1 MKLIYK
7 FFAVAASILALSSCV
22 ESAIGPMT
30 GKYEKPVV
38 YEMNTL
44 ASQSVEKGDKY
55 RTFTVELSGDNA
67 SMTLKMVSDK
77 YFLAD
82 GSYTPAPADQ
92 AKKNTYIVGNG
103 GTTFNNIPVE
113 TGSIK
118 VAQGEGTY
126 SFAGMLWLAD
136 ESVIEIKSTVA
147 LVYEADPEPIRLT
160 TLLSATSNVASGT
173 KSLTIN
179 LGTDGISSTSEPPT
193 WQPVWTGTGNYLAL
207 DIYSAD
213 GYLHEGTYTASAAG
227 GKINE
232 GEFGIGWD
240 PGDIWNIG
248 IAFEN
253 WGTCWWDVA
262 GGAATINQKVTEG
275 SVTVTRKGSKW
286 VIELVSGEGKSMLW
300 TKFEGAIDALTDPA
314 LGGGGNVDD
323 TDYVELT
330 KLLSATSNVANGTKS
345 LTLNL
350 GTDGISSTTDP
361 NTWQTVWE
369 GEGNYLALDIYSE
382 DGKLYT
388 GTYNACATAG
398 TINEGEFGIGWD
410 PGDIWNI
417 GIAFENWGTCWW
429 NVADG
434 AAVAAGKVTD
444 GTVQVLVKGTD
455 LVIKL
460 KSTLVNA
467 KFTYPVAQFVDGTGA
482 PIEVVNLGGGEG
494 PEPAPDYT
502 EFTKLLIVQPNQVYN
517 ESGQPTGE
525 YSSFTL
531 KVGTDG
537 MYTEVVN
544 NGYYD
549 ETKIKGTGQVLSIDF
564 YTADGTVA
572 AGTYTA
578 CAVGGTINEGE
589 FGIGYDV
596 EMWGQKMVWGTCVT
610 PYESDTAGTIAKVT
624 DGTVTVEISGDVYTI
639 TLESSNINAQYIGS
653 LTL

>member
-7 FFAVAASILALSSCV
+7 LFAVAASILALSSCV

-227 GKINE
+227 GTINE

-286 VIELVSGEGKSMLW
+286 VIELVSGEGKEMIW

-330 KLLSATSNVANGTKS
+330 KLLSATKNQGL
-345 LTLNL
+345 LTINMAQ
-350 GTDGISSTTDP
+350 DGISSTTDP
-361 NTWQTVWE
+361 NTWQTIWE
-369 GEGNYLALDIYSE
+369 GEGNYLATDIYSA

-388 GTYNACATAG
+388 GEYKACAVGG
-398 TINEGEFGIGWD
+398 TVGEGEFGIGYDTTVDWGWGPMEMKD
-410 PGDIWNI
+410 
-417 GIAFENWGTCWW
+417 WGTCWW
-429 NVADG
+429 TVADG
-434 AAVAAGKVTD
+434 ATSAVKILD
-444 GTVQVLVKGTD
+444 GTMTVAMEGDNV
-455 LVIKL
+455 VIKL
-460 KSTLVNA
+460 KSSIVNA

-564 YTADGTVA
+564 YTTDGTVA

-639 TLESSNINAQYIGS
+639 TLESKNINAQYIGS

>member
-7 FFAVAASILALSSCV
+7 LFAVAASILALSSCV

-103 GTTFNNIPVE
+103 GTTFNDIPVE

-179 LGTDGISSTSEPPT
+179 LGTDGISSTAEPPT

-227 GKINE
+227 GTINE

-361 NTWQTVWE
+361 TTWQTVWE

-578 CAVGGTINEGE
+578 CEVGGTINEGE

-639 TLESSNINAQYIGS
+639 TLESKNINAQYIGS

>member
-7 FFAVAASILALSSCV
+7 IFAVAASILALSSCV
-22 ESAIGPMT
+22 ESAIEPMT

-55 RTFTVELSGDNA
+55 RTFTVELSGDDNT
-67 SMTLKMVSDK
+67 SMTLKMVNDK

-82 GSYTPAPADQ
+82 GTYTPAPADQ

-126 SFAGMLWLAD
+126 SFAGILWLAD

-179 LGTDGISSTSEPPT
+179 LGTDGISSTTEPPT

-227 GKINE
+227 GTINE

-330 KLLSATSNVANGTKS
+330 KLLSATKNQGV
-345 LTLNL
+345 LTINMAQE
-350 GTDGISSTTDP
+350 GISSTTDP
-361 NTWQTVWE
+361 NTWQTIWE
-369 GEGNYLALDIYSE
+369 GEGNYLAADIYSA

-388 GTYNACATAG
+388 GEYKACAVGG
-398 TINEGEFGIGWD
+398 TVGEGEFGIGYDTTVDFGWGPMEMKD
-410 PGDIWNI
+410 
-417 GIAFENWGTCWW
+417 WGTCWW
-429 NVADG
+429 TVADG
-434 AAVAAGKVTD
+434 ATSAVKILD
-444 GTVQVLVKGTD
+444 GTMTVAMEGDNV
-455 LVIKL
+455 VIKL
-460 KSTLVNA
+460 KSSIVNA

-494 PEPAPDYT
+494 NDPAPDYT
-502 EFTKLLIVQPNQVYN
+502 EFTKLLIVQPNQAYN

-525 YSSFTL
+525 YTSFTL

-544 NGYYD
+544 NGWYD
-549 ETKIKGTGQVLSIDF
+549 ETKIKGTGQVLTIDF
-564 YTADGTVA
+564 YTTDGTVA

-578 CAVGGTINEGE
+578 CEVGGTINEGE

-596 EMWGQKMVWGTCVT
+596 EMWGTQMVWGTCVT
-610 PYESDTAGTIAKVT
+610 PYDSDTEGTIEKVT

>member
-7 FFAVAASILALSSCV
+7 IFAAAASILALSSCV
-22 ESAIGPMT
+22 ESAIEPMT

-67 SMTLKMVSDK
+67 SMTLKMVNDK

-126 SFAGMLWLAD
+126 SFAGILWLAD

-147 LVYEADPEPIRLT
+147 LVYEADPEPVKLST
-160 TLLSATSNVASGT
+160 VLSATSNLANGVQTVTMQLAQ
-173 KSLTIN
+173 
-179 LGTDGISSTSEPPT
+179 DGIYSEMDMTT
-193 WQPVWTGTGNYLAL
+193 WQTIWHGEGNFLAIDL
-207 DIYSAD
+207 YSAD
-213 GYLHEGTYTASAAG
+213 GYLHEGTYSASAVG
-227 GKINE
+227 GVVGE
-232 GEFGIGWD
+232 GEFGIGYDTTVDFGWGPMEMKD
-240 PGDIWNIG
+240 
-248 IAFEN
+248 
-253 WGTCWWDVA
+253 WGTCWWSVSN
-262 GGAATINQKVTEG
+262 GAATAKKILEGTINVSK
-275 SVTVTRKGSKW
+275 KGSKW
-286 VIELVSGEGKSMLW
+286 VIELISGEGKEMIW
-300 TKFEGAIDALTDPA
+300 AKFEGAVDALTDPA

-330 KLLSATSNVANGTKS
+330 KLLSATKNQGL
-345 LTLNL
+345 LTINMAQ
-350 GTDGISSTTDP
+350 DGISSTTDP
-361 NTWQTVWE
+361 NTWQTIWE
-369 GEGNYLALDIYSE
+369 GEGNYLAADIYSA

-388 GTYNACATAG
+388 GEYKACAVGG
-398 TINEGEFGIGWD
+398 TVGEGEFGIGYDTTVDWGWGPIEMKD
-410 PGDIWNI
+410 
-417 GIAFENWGTCWW
+417 WGTCWW
-429 NVADG
+429 TVADG
-434 AAVAAGKVTD
+434 ATSAEKILD
-444 GTVQVLVKGTD
+444 GTMTVAMEGDNV
-455 LVIKL
+455 VIKL
-460 KSTLVNA
+460 KSSVVNA

-494 PEPAPDYT
+494 NDPAPDYT
-502 EFTKLLIVQPNQVYN
+502 EFTKLLIVQPNQVYD

-544 NGYYD
+544 NGWYD
-549 ETKIKGTGQVLSIDF
+549 ETKIKGTGQVLTIDF
-564 YTADGTVA
+564 YTTDGTVA

-578 CAVGGTINEGE
+578 CEVGGTINEGE

>member
-7 FFAVAASILALSSCV
+7 LFAVAASILALSSCV

-227 GKINE
+227 GTINE

-361 NTWQTVWE
+361 TTWQTVWE

-578 CAVGGTINEGE
+578 CEVGGTINEGE

>member
-7 FFAVAASILALSSCV
+7 IFAVAASILALSSCV

-136 ESVIEIKSTVA
+136 ESVIEINSTVA
-147 LVYEADPEPIRLT
+147 LVYEADPEPVRLT
-160 TLLSATSNVASGT
+160 TLLSATSNVANGT

-179 LGTDGISSTSEPPT
+179 LGTDGISSTAEPPT

-227 GKINE
+227 GTINE

-240 PGDIWNIG
+240 PGDLWGIG
-248 IAFEN
+248 MVFEN
-253 WGTCWWDVA
+253 WGTCWWDVTD
-262 GGAATINQKVTEG
+262 GAVTINQKVTEG

-300 TKFEGAIDALTDPA
+300 TIFEGAIDALTDPA

-330 KLLSATSNVANGTKS
+330 TLLSATKNQGL
-345 LTLNL
+345 LTINMAQ
-350 GTDGISSTTDP
+350 DGISSTTDT
-361 NTWQTVWE
+361 NTWQTTWE
-369 GEGNYLALDIYSE
+369 GEGNYLAADIYSA

-388 GTYNACATAG
+388 GEYKACAVGGAVG
-398 TINEGEFGIGWD
+398 EGEFGIGYDTTVDWGWGPMEMKD
-410 PGDIWNI
+410 
-417 GIAFENWGTCWW
+417 WGTCWW
-429 NVADG
+429 TVADG
-434 AAVAAGKVTD
+434 ATSAEKILD
-444 GTVQVLVKGTD
+444 GTMTVAMEGDNV
-455 LVIKL
+455 VIKL

-482 PIEVVNLGGGEG
+482 PIEVVNLGGGED
-494 PEPAPDYT
+494 PAPDYT
-502 EFTKLLIVQPNQVYN
+502 EFTKLLIVQANQGYN

-525 YSSFTL
+525 YTSFTL
-531 KVGTDG
+531 KVGTEG

-544 NGYYD
+544 NGWFD
-549 ETKIKGTGQVLSIDF
+549 ETKIKGTGQVLTIDF

-578 CAVGGTINEGE
+578 CEVGGTINEGE

-596 EMWGQKMVWGTCVT
+596 EMWGQKMVWGTCLT
-610 PYESDTAGTIAKVT
+610 PYESDTEGTIEKVT

-639 TLESSNINAQYIGS
+639 TLESSNIKAQYIGS

>member
-7 FFAVAASILALSSCV
+7 LFAVAASILALSSCV

-55 RTFTVELSGDNA
+55 RTFTVELSDDNNIP
-67 SMTLKMVSDK
+67 MTLKMVNDK

-126 SFAGMLWLAD
+126 SFAGILWLAD

-147 LVYEADPEPIRLT
+147 LVYEADPEPVKLST
-160 TLLSATSNVASGT
+160 VLSATSNLASGVQT
-173 KSLTIN
+173 VTMQLAQ
-179 LGTDGISSTSEPPT
+179 DGIYSETDMTT
-193 WQPVWTGTGNYLAL
+193 WQTIWHGEGNYLAIDL
-207 DIYSAD
+207 YSTD
-213 GYLHEGTYTASAAG
+213 GYLHEGTYSASAVG
-227 GKINE
+227 GVVGE
-232 GEFGIGWD
+232 GEFGIGYDTTVDWGWGPMEMKD
-240 PGDIWNIG
+240 
-248 IAFEN
+248 
-253 WGTCWWDVA
+253 WGTCWWSVSN
-262 GGAATINQKVTEG
+262 GAATAKKILEGTINVSK
-275 SVTVTRKGSKW
+275 KGSKW
-286 VIELVSGEGKSMLW
+286 VIELISGEGKEMIW
-300 TKFEGAIDALTDPA
+300 AKFEGAVDALTDPA

-330 KLLSATSNVANGTKS
+330 KLLSATKNQGL
-345 LTLNL
+345 LTINMAQ
-350 GTDGISSTTDP
+350 DGISSTTDP
-361 NTWQTVWE
+361 NTWQTIWE
-369 GEGNYLALDIYSE
+369 GEGNYLATDIYSA

-388 GTYNACATAG
+388 GEYKACAVGG
-398 TINEGEFGIGWD
+398 TVGEGEFGIGYDTTVDWGWGPMEMKD
-410 PGDIWNI
+410 
-417 GIAFENWGTCWW
+417 WGTCWW
-429 NVADG
+429 TVADG
-434 AAVAAGKVTD
+434 ATSAVKILD
-444 GTVQVLVKGTD
+444 GTMTVAMEGDNV
-455 LVIKL
+455 VIKL

-494 PEPAPDYT
+494 NDPAPDYT

-564 YTADGTVA
+564 YTTDGTVA

-578 CAVGGTINEGE
+578 CEVGGTINEGE

-639 TLESSNINAQYIGS
+639 TLESSNINARYIGS

>member
-7 FFAVAASILALSSCV
+7 LFAVAASILALSSCV

-147 LVYEADPEPIRLT
+147 LVYEADPEPVKLST
-160 TLLSATSNVASGT
+160 VLSATSNLANGT

-179 LGTDGISSTSEPPT
+179 LGTDGISSTAEPPT

-227 GKINE
+227 GTINE

-361 NTWQTVWE
+361 TTWQTVWE

-494 PEPAPDYT
+494 PTPDYT
-502 EFTKLLIVQPNQVYN
+502 EFTKLLIVQPNQGYN

-525 YSSFTL
+525 YTSFTL

-544 NGYYD
+544 NGWYD

-578 CAVGGTINEGE
+578 CEVGGTINEGE

-610 PYESDTAGTIAKVT
+610 PYESDTAGTIEKVT

>member
-7 FFAVAASILALSSCV
+7 IFAAAASILALSSCV
-22 ESAIGPMT
+22 ESALEPMT
-30 GKYEKPVV
+30 GKYGKPVV

-67 SMTLKMVSDK
+67 SMTLKMVNDK

-126 SFAGMLWLAD
+126 SFAGILWLAD

-147 LVYEADPEPIRLT
+147 LVYEADPEPVKLST
-160 TLLSATSNVASGT
+160 VLSATSNLASGVQT
-173 KSLTIN
+173 VTMQLAQ
-179 LGTDGISSTSEPPT
+179 DGIYSETDMTT
-193 WQPVWTGTGNYLAL
+193 WQTIWHGEGNYLAIDL
-207 DIYSAD
+207 YSTD
-213 GYLHEGTYTASAAG
+213 GYLHEGTYSASAVG
-227 GKINE
+227 GVVGE
-232 GEFGIGWD
+232 GEFGIGYDTTVDWGWGPMEMKD
-240 PGDIWNIG
+240 
-248 IAFEN
+248 
-253 WGTCWWDVA
+253 WGTCWWSVSN
-262 GGAATINQKVTEG
+262 GAATAKKILEGTINVSK
-275 SVTVTRKGSKW
+275 KGSKW
-286 VIELVSGEGKSMLW
+286 VIELISGEGKEMIW
-300 TKFEGAIDALTDPA
+300 AKFEGAVDALTDPA

-330 KLLSATSNVANGTKS
+330 KLLSATKNQGL
-345 LTLNL
+345 LTINMAQ
-350 GTDGISSTTDP
+350 DGISSTTDP
-361 NTWQTVWE
+361 NTWQTIWE
-369 GEGNYLALDIYSE
+369 GEGNYLATDIYSA

-388 GTYNACATAG
+388 GEYKACAVGGAVG
-398 TINEGEFGIGWD
+398 EGEFGIGYDTTVDWGWGPMEMKD
-410 PGDIWNI
+410 
-417 GIAFENWGTCWW
+417 WGTCWW
-429 NVADG
+429 TVANG
-434 AAVAAGKVTD
+434 ATSAEKILD
-444 GTVQVLVKGTD
+444 GTMTVAMEGDNV
-455 LVIKL
+455 VIKL

-494 PEPAPDYT
+494 NDPAPDYT

-537 MYTEVVN
+537 MFREVVN
-544 NGYYD
+544 NGWYD

-578 CAVGGTINEGE
+578 CEVGGTINEGE

-596 EMWGQKMVWGTCVT
+596 EMWGNKMVWGTCVT
-610 PYESDTAGTIAKVT
+610 PYESDTEGTIEKVT

-639 TLESSNINAQYIGS
+639 TLESSNINARYIGS

>member
-7 FFAVAASILALSSCV
+7 IFAAAASILALSSCV

-44 ASQSVEKGDKY
+44 ASQSVEKGDKN

-67 SMTLKMVSDK
+67 SMTLKMVNDK

-82 GSYTPAPADQ
+82 GNYTPAPADQ

-103 GTTFNNIPVE
+103 GTTFNDIPVE

-126 SFAGMLWLAD
+126 SFAGILWLAD

-147 LVYEADPEPIRLT
+147 LVYEADPEPVKLST
-160 TLLSATSNVASGT
+160 VLSATSNLANGSQTVTMQLAQ
-173 KSLTIN
+173 
-179 LGTDGISSTSEPPT
+179 DGIYSEWDMNT
-193 WQPVWTGTGNYLAL
+193 YQTIWHGEGNYLAIDL
-207 DIYSAD
+207 YSAD
-213 GYLHEGTYTASAAG
+213 GYLHEGTYSASVVG
-227 GKINE
+227 GVVGE
-232 GEFGIGWD
+232 GQFGIGYDTTVDWGWGPMEMKD
-240 PGDIWNIG
+240 
-248 IAFEN
+248 
-253 WGTCWWDVA
+253 WGTCWWSVSN
-262 GGAATINQKVTEG
+262 GAATAKKILEGTINVSK
-275 SVTVTRKGSKW
+275 KGSKW
-286 VIELVSGEGKSMLW
+286 VIELISGEGKEMIW
-300 TKFEGAIDALTDPA
+300 AKFEGAVDALTDPA

-330 KLLSATSNVANGTKS
+330 KLLSATKNPGV
-345 LTLNL
+345 LTINMAQ
-350 GTDGISSTTDP
+350 DGISSTTDP
-361 NTWQTVWE
+361 NTWQTIWE
-369 GEGNYLALDIYSE
+369 GEGNYLAADIYSA

-388 GTYNACATAG
+388 GEYMACAVGG
-398 TINEGEFGIGWD
+398 TVGEGEFGIGYDTTVDFGWGPMEMKD
-410 PGDIWNI
+410 
-417 GIAFENWGTCWW
+417 WGTCWW
-429 NVADG
+429 TVADG
-434 AAVAAGKVTD
+434 ATSAVKILD
-444 GTVQVLVKGTD
+444 GTMTVAMEGDNV
-455 LVIKL
+455 VIKL
-460 KSTLVNA
+460 KSSVVNA

-494 PEPAPDYT
+494 NNPAPDYT
-502 EFTKLLIVQPNQVYN
+502 EFTKLLIVQPNQAYN

-525 YSSFTL
+525 YTSFTL

-544 NGYYD
+544 NGWYD

-578 CAVGGTINEGE
+578 CEVGGTINEGE

-610 PYESDTAGTIAKVT
+610 PYESDTAGTIEKVT

>member
-7 FFAVAASILALSSCV
+7 IFAVAASILALSSCV

-67 SMTLKMVSDK
+67 SMTLKMVNDK

-118 VAQGEGTY
+118 VVQGEGTY

-147 LVYEADPEPIRLT
+147 LVYEADPEPVKLST
-160 TLLSATSNVASGT
+160 VLSATSNLANGT

-179 LGTDGISSTSEPPT
+179 LGTDGISSTTEPPT

-227 GKINE
+227 GTINE

-330 KLLSATSNVANGTKS
+330 KLLSATKNQGL
-345 LTLNL
+345 LTINMAQ
-350 GTDGISSTTDP
+350 DGISSTTDP
-361 NTWQTVWE
+361 NTWQTIWE
-369 GEGNYLALDIYSE
+369 GEGNYLAADIYSA

-388 GTYNACATAG
+388 GEYKACAVGGAVG
-398 TINEGEFGIGWD
+398 EGEFGIGYDTTVDWGWGPMEMKD
-410 PGDIWNI
+410 
-417 GIAFENWGTCWW
+417 WGTCWW
-429 NVADG
+429 TVADG
-434 AAVAAGKVTD
+434 ATSAEKVLD
-444 GTVQVLVKGTD
+444 GTMTVAMEGDNV
-455 LVIKL
+455 VIKL
-460 KSTLVNA
+460 KSSVVNA

-482 PIEVVNLGGGEG
+482 PIEVVNLGGGG
-494 PEPAPDYT
+494 GNNPAPDYT
-502 EFTKLLIVQPNQVYN
+502 EFTKLLIVQPNQAYN

-525 YSSFTL
+525 YTSFTL

-544 NGYYD
+544 NGWYD

-578 CAVGGTINEGE
+578 CEVGGTINEGE

-596 EMWGQKMVWGTCVT
+596 EMWGTQMVWGTCVT
-610 PYESDTAGTIAKVT
+610 PYESDTAGTIEKVT

-639 TLESSNINAQYIGS
+639 TLESSNINAKYIGS

>member
-7 FFAVAASILALSSCV
+7 LFAVAASILALSSCV

-44 ASQSVEKGDKY
+44 ASQSVEKGDKN

-67 SMTLKMVSDK
+67 SITLKMVSDK

-147 LVYEADPEPIRLT
+147 LVYEADPEPVRLT

-227 GKINE
+227 GTINE

-361 NTWQTVWE
+361 TTWQTVWE

-502 EFTKLLIVQPNQVYN
+502 EFTKLLIVQPNQGYN

-525 YSSFTL
+525 YTSFTL

-578 CAVGGTINEGE
+578 CEVGGTINEGE

-610 PYESDTAGTIAKVT
+610 PYESDTAGTISKVT

>member
-7 FFAVAASILALSSCV
+7 IFAAAASILALSSCV
-22 ESAIGPMT
+22 ESAIEPMT

-44 ASQSVEKGDKY
+44 ASQSVEKGDKN

-118 VAQGEGTY
+118 VVQGEGTY
-126 SFAGMLWLAD
+126 TFGGILWLAD

-147 LVYEADPEPIRLT
+147 LVYEADPEPVRLT

-173 KSLTIN
+173 NSLTIN
-179 LGTDGISSTSEPPT
+179 LGTDGISSTTDPAT
-193 WQPVWTGTGNYLAL
+193 WQTVWTGTGNYLAL
-207 DIYSAD
+207 DIYSED
-213 GYLHEGTYTASAAG
+213 GYLHEGTYTACATG
-227 GKINE
+227 GAINP

-240 PGDIWNIG
+240 PGDLWGIG
-248 IAFEN
+248 MVFEN

-262 GGAATINQKVTEG
+262 NGAATINQKVTEG
-275 SVTVTRKGSKW
+275 TVTVTRKGSKW

-330 KLLSATSNVANGTKS
+330 TLLSATSNVANGTKS
-345 LTLNL
+345 LTINMAE
-350 GTDGISSTTDP
+350 DGISSTTDA
-361 NTWQTVWE
+361 NWQTVWE
-369 GEGNYLALDIYSE
+369 GEGHYLALDIYSE

-388 GTYNACATAG
+388 GTYNANTVGG
-398 TINEGEFGIGWD
+398 TINAGEFGIGWD
-410 PGDIWNI
+410 PGDLWGI
-417 GIAFENWGTCWW
+417 GMVFENWGTCWW
-429 NVADG
+429 AVADG
-434 AAVAAGKVTD
+434 AAVAEGKVSD
-444 GTVQVLVKGTD
+444 GTVQVLVEGTN

-467 KFTYPVAQFVDGTGA
+467 KFTYPAADF
-482 PIEVVNLGGGEG
+482 PIEVVNLGGGNEPEFEG
-494 PEPAPDYT
+494 T
-502 EFTKLLIVQPNQVYN
+502 ELSVLLSATSNLASGTNSVTINMAEEGISSTTDANWQTTWEGEGHYLALDVY
-517 ESGQPTGE
+517 S
-525 YSSFTL
+525 
-531 KVGTDG
+531 
-537 MYTEVVN
+537 
-544 NGYYD
+544 
-549 ETKIKGTGQVLSIDF
+549 
-564 YTADGTVA
+564 ADGKLA
-572 AGTYTA
+572 PGTYTA
-578 CAVGGTINEGE
+578 CAAGGQIAEGE
-589 FGIGYDV
+589 FGIGWDPGDL
-596 EMWGQKMVWGTCVT
+596 WGIGMVFENWGTCWWNV
-610 PYESDTAGTIAKVT
+610 SGGAATAEAKVL
-624 DGTVTVEISGDVYTI
+624 DGTLTVAVDGETYTI
-639 TLESSNINAQYIGS
+639 TLESSAVNARYVGT

>member
-7 FFAVAASILALSSCV
+7 IFAAAASILALSSCV
-22 ESAIGPMT
+22 ESAIEPMT

-55 RTFTVELSGDNA
+55 RTFTVELSGDNNT
-67 SMTLKMVSDK
+67 SMTLKMVNDK

-126 SFAGMLWLAD
+126 SFAGILWLAD
-136 ESVIEIKSTVA
+136 ESVVEIKSTVA
-147 LVYEADPEPIRLT
+147 LVYEPDPEPVKLST
-160 TLLSATSNVASGT
+160 VLSATSNLANGVQTVTMQLAQ
-173 KSLTIN
+173 
-179 LGTDGISSTSEPPT
+179 DGIYSEMDMTT
-193 WQPVWTGTGNYLAL
+193 WQTIWHGEGNFLAIDL
-207 DIYSAD
+207 YSAD
-213 GYLHEGTYTASAAG
+213 GYLHEGTYSASAEG
-227 GKINE
+227 GVVGE
-232 GEFGIGWD
+232 GQFGIGYDTTVDWGWGPMEMKD
-240 PGDIWNIG
+240 
-248 IAFEN
+248 
-253 WGTCWWDVA
+253 WGTCWWSVSN
-262 GGAATINQKVTEG
+262 GAATAKKILEG
-275 SVTVTRKGSKW
+275 TVNVSKKGSKW
-286 VIELVSGEGKSMLW
+286 VIELISGEGKEMIW
-300 TKFEGAIDALTDPA
+300 AKFEGAVDALTD
-314 LGGGGNVDD
+314 GGNAGGSDD
-323 TDYVELT
+323 ADYIELT
-330 KLLSATSNVANGTKS
+330 TLLSATKNQGL
-345 LTLNL
+345 LTINMAQ
-350 GTDGISSTTDP
+350 DGISSTTDP
-361 NTWQTVWE
+361 NTWQTTWE
-369 GEGNYLALDIYSE
+369 GEGNYLAADIYSA

-388 GTYNACATAG
+388 GEYKACAVGG
-398 TINEGEFGIGWD
+398 TVGEGEFGIGYDTTVDWGWGPMEMKD
-410 PGDIWNI
+410 
-417 GIAFENWGTCWW
+417 WGTCWW
-429 NVADG
+429 TVADG
-434 AAVAAGKVTD
+434 ATSAEKILD
-444 GTVQVLVKGTD
+444 GTMTVAIEGDNV
-455 LVIKL
+455 VIKL
-460 KSTLVNA
+460 KSSIVNA
-467 KFTYPVAQFVDGTGA
+467 KFTYPVAELIAVDGSA
-482 PIEVVNLGGGEG
+482 VEVVDLGGNGG
-494 PEPAPDYT
+494 NKPAPDYT

-544 NGYYD
+544 NGWYD
-549 ETKIKGTGQVLSIDF
+549 ETKIKGTGQVLTIDF
-564 YTADGTVA
+564 YTTDGTVA

-578 CAVGGTINEGE
+578 CEVGGTINEGE

-639 TLESSNINAQYIGS
+639 TLESKNINAQYIGS

>member
-7 FFAVAASILALSSCV
+7 LFAVAASILALSSCV

-160 TLLSATSNVASGT
+160 TLLSATSNVANGT

-227 GKINE
+227 GTINE

-330 KLLSATSNVANGTKS
+330 KLLSATKNQGL
-345 LTLNL
+345 LTINMAQ
-350 GTDGISSTTDP
+350 DGISSTTDP
-361 NTWQTVWE
+361 NTWQTTWE
-369 GEGNYLALDIYSE
+369 GEGNYLAADIYSA

-388 GTYNACATAG
+388 GEYKACAVGG
-398 TINEGEFGIGWD
+398 TVGEGEFGIGYDTTVDWGWGPMEMKD
-410 PGDIWNI
+410 
-417 GIAFENWGTCWW
+417 WGTCWW
-429 NVADG
+429 TVADG
-434 AAVAAGKVTD
+434 ATSAVKILD
-444 GTVQVLVKGTD
+444 GTMTVAMEGDNV
-455 LVIKL
+455 VIKL
-460 KSTLVNA
+460 KSSIVNA

-502 EFTKLLIVQPNQVYN
+502 EFTKLLIVQPNQGYN

-525 YSSFTL
+525 YTSFTL

-596 EMWGQKMVWGTCVT
+596 EMWGNKMVWGTCVT
-610 PYESDTAGTIAKVT
+610 PYESDQAGTISKVT

>member
-7 FFAVAASILALSSCV
+7 IFAAAASILALSSCV
-22 ESAIGPMT
+22 ESAIEPMT
-30 GKYEKPVV
+30 GKYAKPVV

-44 ASQSVEKGDKY
+44 ASQSVEKGDKN

-67 SMTLKMVSDK
+67 SMTLKMVNDK

-147 LVYEADPEPIRLT
+147 LVYEADPEPVKLST
-160 TLLSATSNVASGT
+160 VLSATSNLPNGVQTVTMQLAQ
-173 KSLTIN
+173 
-179 LGTDGISSTSEPPT
+179 DGIYSETDMTT
-193 WQPVWTGTGNYLAL
+193 WQTIWHGEGNYLAIDL
-207 DIYSAD
+207 YSAD
-213 GYLHEGTYTASAAG
+213 GYLHEGTYSASAVG
-227 GKINE
+227 GVVGE
-232 GEFGIGWD
+232 GQFGIGYDTTVDWGWGPMEMKD
-240 PGDIWNIG
+240 
-248 IAFEN
+248 
-253 WGTCWWDVA
+253 WGTCWWSVSN
-262 GGAATINQKVTEG
+262 GAATAKKILEGTINVSK
-275 SVTVTRKGSKW
+275 KGSKW
-286 VIELVSGEGKSMLW
+286 VIELISGEGKEMIW
-300 TKFEGAIDALTDPA
+300 AKFEGAVDALTD
-314 LGGGGNVDD
+314 GGNAGGSEDD
-323 TDYVELT
+323 ADYIELT
-330 KLLSATSNVANGTKS
+330 TLLSATKNQGVLSINMAQ
-345 LTLNL
+345 
-350 GTDGISSTTDP
+350 DGISSTTDP
-361 NTWQTVWE
+361 NTWQTTWE
-369 GEGNYLALDIYSE
+369 GEGNYLAADIYSA

-388 GTYNACATAG
+388 GEYKACAVGG
-398 TINEGEFGIGWD
+398 TVGEGEFGIGFDTTVDWGWGPMEMKD
-410 PGDIWNI
+410 
-417 GIAFENWGTCWW
+417 WGTCWW
-429 NVADG
+429 TVADG
-434 AAVAAGKVTD
+434 ATSAEKILD
-444 GTVQVLVKGTD
+444 GTMTVAMEGDNV
-455 LVIKL
+455 VIKL
-460 KSTLVNA
+460 KSSKVNA
-467 KFTYPVAQFVDGTGA
+467 KFTYPVAQFVDGNGA

-494 PEPAPDYT
+494 NNPAPDYT
-502 EFTKLLIVQPNQVYN
+502 EFTKLLIVQPNQAYN

-525 YSSFTL
+525 YTSFTL

-544 NGYYD
+544 NGWYD
-549 ETKIKGTGQVLSIDF
+549 ETKIKGTGQVLTIDF

-578 CAVGGTINEGE
+578 CEVGGTINEGE

-596 EMWGQKMVWGTCVT
+596 EMWGNKMVWGTCVT
-610 PYESDTAGTIAKVT
+610 PYDSDAEGTIEKVT

-639 TLESSNINAQYIGS
+639 TLESSNINARYIGS

>member
-7 FFAVAASILALSSCV
+7 IFAAAASILALSSCV

-126 SFAGMLWLAD
+126 SFAGILWLAD

-147 LVYEADPEPIRLT
+147 LVYEADPEPVKLST
-160 TLLSATSNVASGT
+160 VLSATSNLANGT

-227 GKINE
+227 GTINE

-240 PGDIWNIG
+240 PGDLWGIG
-248 IAFEN
+248 MVFEN

-330 KLLSATSNVANGTKS
+330 KLLSATKNQGL
-345 LTLNL
+345 LTINMAQ
-350 GTDGISSTTDP
+350 DGISSTTDP
-361 NTWQTVWE
+361 NTWQTIWE
-369 GEGNYLALDIYSE
+369 GEGNYLAADIYSA

-388 GTYNACATAG
+388 GEYKACAVGGAVG
-398 TINEGEFGIGWD
+398 EGEFGIGYDTTVDWGWGPMEMKD
-410 PGDIWNI
+410 
-417 GIAFENWGTCWW
+417 WGTCWW
-429 NVADG
+429 TVADG
-434 AAVAAGKVTD
+434 ATSAEKILD
-444 GTVQVLVKGTD
+444 GTMTVAMEGDNV
-455 LVIKL
+455 VIKL
-460 KSTLVNA
+460 KSSVVNA

-494 PEPAPDYT
+494 PAPDYT
-502 EFTKLLIVQPNQVYN
+502 EFTKLLIVQPNQGYD

-525 YSSFTL
+525 YTSFTL

-544 NGYYD
+544 NGWYD

-578 CAVGGTINEGE
+578 CEVGGTINEGE

-639 TLESSNINAQYIGS
+639 TLESSNINARYIGS